1 VVYPLPMIPD
11 PEHIEVLHCALTA
24 ILLEHAPEGMV
35 GMGASSSEKIE
46 ELLRLVFDGNSS
58 EAEFRQA
65 LDAHFH
71 PGD

>member
-1 VVYPLPMIPD
+1 MVYPLPMIPD
-11 PEHIEVLHCALTA
+11 PEHIQALHCALSA
-24 ILLEHAPEGMV
+24 ILLEYAPEGMA
-35 GMGASSSEKIE
+35 GLGSSRSEKIE

-65 LDAHFH
+65 LDAHFR